1 MFHSEQSQTMT
12 KEASGIPVH
21 CAHDEL
27 ADIANLIPNPRN
39 PNKHGDKQVAMLA
52 KIIRH
57 QGWRAPIV
65 VSNRSGFVVA
75 GHGRLEAAKL
85 LGVQSVPV
93 NRQDFATEADEWAHL
108 IADNRIAELA
118 EIDSA
123 AIAAILREVDG
134 QIDAFLLGFG
144 LNEVAEMLRTT
155 PRPVSRESL
164 SDAEQKTGDRQ
175 IAGDSFAG
183 EMADKST
190 VGLLPI
196 VPLYAE
202 HHEAFI
208 ICCDNTID
216 EAWIRNKLGLED
228 VRKSYKDGSTQRSN
242 IVSVEQLREVLK

>member
-1 MFHSEQSQTMT
+1 MT
-12 KEASGIPVH
+12 REASGIAVH

-27 ADIANLIPNPRN
+27 VDVVNLIPNPRN
-39 PNKHGDKQVAMLA
+39 PNKHGDKQVALLA

-65 VSNRSGFVVA
+65 VSKRSGFIVT

-85 LGVQSVPV
+85 LGVQTVPV

-118 EIDSA
+118 ETDSA
-123 AIAAILREVDG
+123 AIAALLREVDG
-134 QIDAFLLGFG
+134 QIDVALSGFDS
-144 LNEVAEMLRTT
+144 NEVAEMLRTT

-164 SDAEQKTGDRQ
+164 AESESRAVERQ
-175 IAGDSFAG
+175 AAPDSFAD
-183 EMADKST
+183 EMADT
-190 VGLLPI
+190 TTTGLLPI

-228 VRKSYKDGSTQRSN
+228 IRKSYKDGSAQRSN